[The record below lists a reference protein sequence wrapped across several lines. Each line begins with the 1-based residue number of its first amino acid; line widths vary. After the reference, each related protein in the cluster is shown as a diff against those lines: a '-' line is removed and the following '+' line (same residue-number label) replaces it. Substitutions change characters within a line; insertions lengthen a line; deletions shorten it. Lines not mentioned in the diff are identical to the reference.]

1 MAVVAVTWFRALL
14 SSADASADS
23 VIVGGLFALAS
34 MTGIYGFVV
43 IWRGQAFSATEYA
56 MAASGLIAA
65 IAGSKRLRDGPS
77 TDGAK

>member
-1 MAVVAVTWFRALL
+1 MAGGSVTWLRSLL
-14 SSADASADS
+14 SSTDASADS

-43 IWRGQAFSATEYA
+43 IWRGQVFSATEYA
-56 MAASGLIAA
+56 MAAAGLIAA
-65 IAGSKRLRDGPS
+65 IAGSKRLRDGA